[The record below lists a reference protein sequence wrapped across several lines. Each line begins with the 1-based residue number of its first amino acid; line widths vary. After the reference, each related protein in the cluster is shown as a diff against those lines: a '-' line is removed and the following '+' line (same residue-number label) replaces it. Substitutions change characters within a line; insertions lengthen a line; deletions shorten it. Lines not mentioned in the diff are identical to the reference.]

1 MAPNEVIGPGGFFT
15 TQYPMSRWATV
26 LPSYKKIIM
35 YTAISVI
42 AFVSI
47 LILVVT
53 IMGVIWA
60 IFNNDLINST
70 KHTVLNIIGN
80 FLLLVVCIELL
91 DTLYIYTIKKK
102 IHVEIVI
109 LVALTAVA
117 RELIVFDY
125 ETVNSLVLVGIGV
138 AIIALSSSYFLIRK
152 SRTDK
157 DNYTANEE

>member
-1 MAPNEVIGPGGFFT
+1 
-15 TQYPMSRWATV
+15 
-26 LPSYKKIIM
+26 
-35 YTAISVI
+35 
-42 AFVSI
+42 
-47 LILVVT
+47 
-53 IMGVIWA
+53 
-60 IFNNDLINST
+60 LINST